1 MRAEDWATLGKHLVA
16 NATTLESIVQADE
29 EGASKPEIMTQ
40 GIMWLI
46 KQHLVDEFEGSLHP
60 SSLLIDLGVRISSQ
74 RFELSAP
81 DLQELLVKIEQACER
96 YLSAKDVSLAEAE
109 KEQRTIWLAVRQV
122 VTHLRD
128 EHRAT
133 TEFIEGRYGFSP
145 RFKDRLRDIRQA
157 VERLERLA
165 KTLDAFEYTKL
176 WSWCQS
182 DRTLRRLLLTTL
194 HSAIMRQRTRLGDL
208 ITRLDQLGVTVRK
221 RNRMRQVVLAVESW
235 IQAGNMPELDG
246 ILDRADAAEWPC
258 ASPLSIG
265 GYLHPAVED
274 SQAIDDMALLIHALP
289 APRVRKAVDDPKTR
303 PAARVVPTELEVV
316 EAPVPFAQPHLE
328 AMLARLKEQRTPQ
341 SASRYWEGNAEREY
355 GVNVWL
361 YALDAYYRNLVVV
374 AEKTEKPLRYVL
386 EPVAEPMARGIANQ
400 VVTDLTLRIK
410 RRGE

>member
-16 NATTLESIVQADE
+16 NAATLESIVQADE

-46 KQHLVDEFEGSLHP
+46 KQHLVDEFEGTLHP

-81 DLQELLVKIEQACER
+81 DLEELLVKIEQACER
-96 YLSAKDVSLAEAE
+96 YQSAKNISLAEAE
-109 KEQRTIWLAVRQV
+109 KEQRSIWLAVRQV

-145 RFKDRLRDIRQA
+145 RFEDRLRDIRHA

-165 KTLDAFEYTKL
+165 DKLDSFEYKKL

-235 IQAGNMPELDG
+235 LQAGNLPELDG
-246 ILDRADAAEWPC
+246 ILDRADAAEWAC
-258 ASPLSIG
+258 ASPLSLG
-265 GYLHPAVED
+265 GYLHPPVED
-274 SQAIDDMALLIHALP
+274 SQAIDDMALLIHSLP
-289 APRVRKAVDDPKTR
+289 APRVRKAVDDLASR
-303 PAARVVPTELEVV
+303 PATRVVPTELELV
-316 EAPVPFAQPHLE
+316 EAPIPFAQPHLE
-328 AMLARLKEQRTPQ
+328 AMLATLKEHRTPQ
-341 SASRYWEGNAEREY
+341 SASRYWEGNADREY

-386 EPVAEPMARGIANQ
+386 EPVAEPMPRGIANQ